1 VRQLSH
7 QRTSREARWHGNP
20 TTRPPTDAERA
31 VQEAR
36 VRGPQRLLAL
46 LLSLTLLTYLYAP
59 QWVIG
64 KLLATPPPLHG
75 WVLRT
80 LPVIVR
86 AYPWLQLAA
95 LLILSALLF
104 HLCIAA
110 CLAAVQWRNRTAV
123 QFRTLALDV
132 AAAPTI
138 TPLHGVDLFI
148 GLQRLSSTHGRARGR
163 EEALVFALIGG
174 DDGRMRM
181 RLRGPLRQA
190 QGGAAHDHDWSTFLR
205 QQIEGRA
212 PGTTARPATDDLATA
227 LAQASNGQ
235 ALAWA
240 DLVLLRDASYPL
252 NDLGQFATDPMGP
265 LAAALQGGPAVH
277 YVAYEIILRAVEDR
291 WRHSMRMAVAQIQ
304 ASLTPDD
311 LASHDALLRKAEQ
324 VAYDVIVRCIVLAD
338 DGQAARAQLR
348 DMQEALAQF
357 DRTTRGATQRFHVA
371 RVDRLIPGGALG
383 RVVRISSPS
392 TPRPI
397 SGTRDLLIALTLA
410 VLGCVLG
417 VLLGSGTLLNSWP
430 ALATLLEHR
439 PQLLPLPA
447 ALPRPPFLSPGPP
460 IPLPD
465 VPTVARVIGAGTLGA
480 LCGLLLALAQCP
492 ARRTWRDRQAIAA
505 IAAHAHR
512 FAWPGPTW
520 TIPLPGKRRSVMG
533 PFDLAA
539 LWHVPGATLDT
550 LVTYRS
556 VRYLPKPA
564 AVFLPPDDAR
574 AAERRVV
581 LPAPKHPLDLAR
593 RRIAL
598 ALADRP
604 DGTLS
609 LIGPTVRDLRKGSEC
624 LGPMGSGKSCF
635 IETLAVELA
644 RVGSGFGLI
653 DAKGDLADRLLAAL
667 PVDIHDRVIVI
678 DLDAGIVPCINPMD
692 ARLLREGVPLATLAG
707 QVEHLFARID
717 PETWPTSMGMQQ
729 FARFG
734 LYALLEGEAAPS
746 LLLLDLL
753 YSSTPYREAVLRNVR
768 SPQVLNFWRS
778 EYPAMDLTLR
788 RSIES
793 FRRRLQRFIT
803 APIVQQ
809 LFCQPQSTIYLPDL
823 MDQRAILIIKLVP
836 EALSEELAR
845 IIATTLLASLAAA
858 TFARQRRE
866 SDPELR
872 WDWPLIVDEIQKFI
886 DVEHPGDA
894 ETFFTQTRALGV
906 GLHGAHQGLWQL
918 GEAVQATVIQ
928 SLGGLVVLGP
938 VKQDAMTLVK
948 AYAETGI
955 SEADFAAVRARE
967 ELLIR
972 FPIHDQDSGLLSGI
986 PRARP
991 PATLPTP
998 ALRAHLLV
1006 AAQTAPF
1013 RALRAPAADAQAA
1026 ADDALLERLWQAAA
1040 HRGPADTAALID
1052 TLASHHDPGAISAL
1066 IERLRL
1072 RSAAHHA
1079 HQANALVRDGRQ
1091 LPDAALIVRENS
1103 LLRYG
1108 VDPLITACYAR
1119 ALALQYPADQ
1129 PHAQNQVKGRG
1140 ARLGNVTP
1148 SPTADSAVSETNGA
1162 AASTV
1167 TANASTG
1174 STSSTPSPR
1183 VSPLSWDGTAPTPHA

>member
-1 VRQLSH
+1 M
-7 QRTSREARWHGNP
+7 
-20 TTRPPTDAERA
+20 RPSTDAERA

-36 VRGPQRLLAL
+36 VRGPQRLLAML
-46 LLSLTLLTYLYAP
+46 LTLTLLTYLYAP

-75 WVLRT
+75 WVLRA
-80 LPVIVR
+80 LPVLVR

-95 LLILSALLF
+95 LVALTALLL

-110 CLAAVQWRNRTAV
+110 CLVAVQRRNRTAV
-123 QFRTLALDV
+123 QFHTLALDV

-148 GLQRLSSTHGRARGR
+148 GLQRLNRTHGRACGR
-163 EEALVFALIGG
+163 EETLVFALVGG

-181 RLRGPLRQA
+181 RVRGPAR
-190 QGGAAHDHDWSTFLR
+190 DRDWTRFLR

-212 PGTTARPATDDLATA
+212 PGTTARPADDDLATA
-227 LAQASNGQ
+227 LAQARSTQ

-252 NDLGQFATDPMGP
+252 NDLGQFTTDPMGP
-265 LAAALQGGPAVH
+265 LAAALQGGPEVH
-277 YVAYEIILRAVEDR
+277 YAAYEIILRAVEDR
-291 WRHSMRMAVAQIQ
+291 WRHALRIAVAQIQ
-304 ASLTPDD
+304 ARLAPDD

-324 VAYDVIVRCIVLAD
+324 VAYDVIVRCIILAD
-338 DGQAARAQLR
+338 DAPAARAQLR
-348 DMQEALAQF
+348 DMREALAQF
-357 DRTTRGATQRFHVA
+357 DRTTRGATQRLQIA
-371 RVDRLIPGGALG
+371 GVDRFIPGGALG
-383 RVVRISSPS
+383 RVVRIPSPS
-392 TPRPI
+392 TPRPVG
-397 SGTRDLLIALTLA
+397 GTRDLLIALTLA
-410 VLGCVLG
+410 VLGCALG
-417 VLLGSGTLLNSWP
+417 VLLGSGTLLHPWP
-430 ALATLLEHR
+430 TFATLLGHH

-460 IPLPD
+460 ISLPE
-465 VPTVARVIGAGTLGA
+465 VPAVARVIGAGALGA

-505 IAAHAHR
+505 IAAHVHH

-520 TIPLPGKRRSVMG
+520 PLPLPGKRRSVMG

-539 LWHVPGATLDT
+539 LWHVPDATLDT
-550 LVTYRS
+550 LVAYRS
-556 VRYLPKPA
+556 VRYLPKPG
-564 AVFLPPDDAR
+564 AVFLSPDDGR
-574 AAERRVV
+574 AAEQYAL

-598 ALADRP
+598 AVADRP
-604 DGTLS
+604 DGTLG

-667 PVDIHDRVIVI
+667 PAGVHDRVIVI

-734 LYALLEGEAAPS
+734 LYALLEGEAEPT

-753 YSSTPYREAVLRNVR
+753 YSSTHYRDAVLRNVR

-809 LFCQPQSTIYLPDL
+809 LFCQPQSTIYLPEL

-845 IIATTLLASLAAA
+845 IIATTMLASLAAA

-866 SDPELR
+866 PDPELR

-894 ETFFTQTRALGV
+894 ETFFTQTRSLGV

-918 GEAVQATVIQ
+918 GQAVQATVIQ

-955 SEADFAAVRARE
+955 TEADVAALRARQ

-972 FPIHDQDSGLLSGI
+972 FPVHDQDSGLLSGI

-998 ALRAHLLV
+998 ALRAHLLA

-1013 RALRAPAADAQAA
+1013 RAIRAPATDAQAA
-1026 ADDALLERLWQAAA
+1026 ADDALLERLWHAAA
-1040 HRGPADTAALID
+1040 HRGPADTAAALID
-1052 TLASHHDPGAISAL
+1052 TLASRHDPAGICAL
-1066 IERLRL
+1066 IERLRA
-1072 RSAAHHA
+1072 RSTAHCA
-1079 HQANALVRDGRQ
+1079 HQADALLADGRQ
-1091 LPDAALIVRENS
+1091 LPDAALIVREYS
-1103 LLRYG
+1103 ALRYG
-1108 VDPLITACYAR
+1108 VDPLINACYAR
-1119 ALALQYPADQ
+1119 ALALRYPVDQ
-1129 PHAQNQVKGRG
+1129 PHTSQQAKRQGGKSNR
-1140 ARLGNVTP
+1140 VTP
-1148 SPTADSAVSETNGA
+1148 SPTAASAVSETNGA
-1162 AASTV
+1162 TASTITAEDPMGTTSATPPAPV
-1167 TANASTG
+1167 THL
-1174 STSSTPSPR
+1174 P
-1183 VSPLSWDGTAPTPHA
+1183 WDGMAPTPHV